1 MILKVKNRW
10 CWTKNRWTLLPK
22 INEEGINVIMKGAKI
37 SYGVLDVDIN
47 GKIIGDAD
55 IWVDVKGSKIGV

>member
-1 MILKVKNRW
+1 
-10 CWTKNRWTLLPK
+10 
-22 INEEGINVIMKGAKI
+22 MKGAKI